1 MGYNKNLLLREEN
14 NPSDV
19 NVIRSNAKDENR
31 FKKDKKIPVHV
42 FYRELFDTAKGWS
55 NISKDLEKF
64 LSECITNRNAIAK
77 TKKKKNKT
85 EMKKSGELVNKSVEA
100 LID

>member
-31 FKKDKKIPVHV
+31 FKKDKKSPVHA
-42 FYRELFDTAKGWS
+42 FYRELFDTSKGGS

-64 LSECITNRNAIAK
+64 LSECIININAIAK
-77 TKKKKNKT
+77 AKKKKIKQ
-85 EMKKSGELVNKSVEA
+85 K
-100 LID
+100 